1 MIDYNK
7 FTAKTIRTAWVK
19 AWTVEFLKG
28 LDAVSGKEAIEEYC
42 TAKKAEYEC
51 ICQEKSAA
59 RLKTETRSDSGVGWQ
74 NSASTN
80 MSQIRAAIKAWHD
93 WKLEKSLIIESD
105 TYPQS
110 TKEGIVQQHYSL
122 LYMNY
127 PSEFHAARMLPT
139 NERKKEQRSNLE
151 PIIGVDEYQK
161 TIEELLSKT
170 DYREITAGLI
180 AATGR
185 RPSEILV
192 TAQFK
197 QLGQF
202 EVEFT
207 GQIKNKGE
215 ERKPYPTHTL
225 VESYRVID
233 ALAKLRRMPEIKQ
246 LKKETLPEVDSGKNN
261 KMNSKV
267 KEYFTPLLNPPMGET
282 ELSAK
287 NLRASY
293 AAIAIYLFCP
303 WKQSTNQ
310 FITERLGHV
319 SDATATN
326 YEDYQVCDKDG
337 MPLTRGAWV
346 ERLNEIPIKPTES
359 IITMA
364 RINMT
369 QSAKSTIDD
378 KDFLPFADSVSRIEE
393 LIRLAKIGKEFEAG
407 KLVKE
412 VVIMQNQ
419 TSQKTTVEIS
429 EAQNK
434 PKIRDVSEISN
445 SDLFGSN
452 IPYSGLEKIR
462 RAVEAIKISNSRQ
475 AESKYQWAINS
486 KVLKDL
492 TGCRTAIVSSY
503 LNSDEGRLNVHDYN
517 LEKGF
522 TFHHNRNKGNVK
534 DFIKLTGISADT
546 SLSKQNSN

>member
-1 MIDYNK
+1 MKIDYSR
-7 FTAKTIRTAWVK
+7 FTEKNIRTTWLKTWVS
-19 AWTVEFLKG
+19 EFLKG
-28 LDAVSGKEAIEEYC
+28 LDGLSGKEAIGDYC
-42 TAKKAEYEC
+42 LSKKAEYES
-51 ICQEKSAA
+51 ICQENSAK
-59 RLKTETRSDSGVGWQ
+59 RLQTENRIDTGVGWK

-80 MSQIRAAIKAWHD
+80 MSQIRKAIKAWQAY
-93 WKLEKSLIIESD
+93 KTEKGEMPDTD

-110 TKEGIVQQHYSL
+110 TKEGIIQQHFSL
-122 LYMNY
+122 LFMNY
-127 PSEFHAARMLPT
+127 PADFHAERQAPT

-151 PIIGVDEYQK
+151 PITCIDEYQE
-161 TIEELLSKT
+161 TIEKLLQST
-170 DYREITAGLI
+170 DYKELTAGLI

-197 QLGQF
+197 QLSQF

-215 ERKPYPTHTL
+215 DRKPYPTHTL
-225 VESYRVID
+225 IESYKVVD
-233 ALAKLRRMPEIKQ
+233 ALARLRRMPEIKA
-246 LKKETLPEVDSGKNN
+246 LKKETLAEVDSGKNN

-267 KEYFTPLLNPPMGET
+267 KEFFSDLLNPPMGET

-326 YEDYQVCDKDG
+326 YEDYQVCDKEG
-337 MPLTRGAWV
+337 KPMTRGVWV
-346 ERLNEIPIKPTES
+346 ERLNEEIIKPTENH
-359 IITMA
+359 IVNA
-364 RINMT
+364 RIRI
-369 QSAKSTIDD
+369 SEAAKNTIDNR
-378 KDFLPFADSVSRIEE
+378 DFLPFADSVSRMDE
-393 LIRLAKIGKEFEAG
+393 LIRLAKIGQQFEEG

-412 VVIMQNQ
+412 VVIIQN
-419 TSQKTTVEIS
+419 KTPDPIS
-429 EAQNK
+429 EITTETQITQSDVAVKQLK
-434 PKIRDVSEISN
+434 VKDVSELN
-445 SDLFGSN
+445 NAELFGSN

-462 RAVEAIKISNSRQ
+462 RAVDAIKLYNERQ
-475 AESKYQWAINS
+475 AETKYQWAINTKS
-486 KVLKDL
+486 LKDL
-492 TGCRTAIVSSY
+492 TGSRTEVVNKY

-517 LEKGF
+517 LQKGYSYQ
-522 TFHHNRNKGNVK
+522 HNRGKGNIK
-534 DFIKLTGISADT
+534 DFIKLTT
-546 SLSKQNSN
+546 QN